1 MEITNIN
8 PHTAVIRGG
17 GRREQGGADQ
27 PGAAEASGPRPGRG
41 GSGFPEFRPGGG
53 KFKRQAASGEAAAA
67 AADAAAV
74 REDLLR
80 GRVDQVGAGGRHDVG
95 LDGAGHPRGE
105 EPRPVGAALGNRRA
119 HPGALH
125 GEVQASLASF

>member
-1 MEITNIN
+1 MIS
-8 PHTAVIRGG
+8 TAVIRGG
-17 GRREQGGADQ
+17 VRREQGGADQ
-27 PGAAEASGPRPGRG
+27 PGAAEASGPRSCRG

-53 KFKRQAASGEAAAA
+53 KFKWKATGEATA
-67 AADAAAV
+67 AADTTTV

-105 EPRPVGAALGNRRA
+105 EPRPAGAALGHRRA

-125 GEVQASLASF
+125 GEV